1 MQWVERISVRSTRS
15 ILEKGT
21 ALNPLVIIFL
31 ILLLVSGVGLIVFIL
46 LHSGKGTGISDM
58 IASSVYSSQ
67 TGTSIVEK
75 NLDRITIVFAI
86 VFLVSLLVLMVIY
99 PHGTIA

>member
-1 MQWVERISVRSTRS
+1 M
-15 ILEKGT
+15 
-21 ALNPLVIIFL
+21 NPLLIIL
-31 ILLLVSGVGLIVFIL
+31 IALLVISGLGLIIFIL

-75 NLDRITIVFAI
+75 NLDRITIIFAI
-86 VFLVSLLVLMVIY
+86 IFIVSLLVLMVIY
-99 PHGTIA
+99 PQGSISR

>member
-1 MQWVERISVRSTRS
+1 MSCRPLHWR
-15 ILEKGT
+15 LEKEI
-21 ALNPLVIIFL
+21 ALTPLIIIFL
-31 ILLLVSGVGLIVFIL
+31 ILLVISGAGLIVFIL

-58 IASSVYSSQ
+58 IASSVYSAQ

-86 VFLVSLLVLMVIY
+86 IFLVSLLVLMIIY
-99 PHGTIA
+99 PHGTIGA